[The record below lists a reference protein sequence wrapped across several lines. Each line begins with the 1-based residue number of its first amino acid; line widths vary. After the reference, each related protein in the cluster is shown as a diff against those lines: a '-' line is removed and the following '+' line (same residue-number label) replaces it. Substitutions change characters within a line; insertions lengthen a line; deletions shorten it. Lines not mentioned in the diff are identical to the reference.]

1 MTPSFWVALWTA
13 SVSVSPG
20 LVLAQAP
27 PATNVPAPPPTVT
40 APAVLPGAPIAPL
53 TDSDTQFVLAQTENN
68 IAEFQ
73 AAQLALQRSQN
84 QSVRDFAGKMITDHT
99 YLQDTLASIAQMHHL
114 QTPAVLTEQHRQM
127 LGQLAQLNGAP
138 FDRAYVDSIV
148 RAHAIMI
155 EELNYQLVHGWDQHI
170 SAWVQ
175 NTRPI
180 ILQHSEIAQ
189 QLLASLPRSA

>member
-1 MTPSFWVALWTA
+1 VKPSFWVVLLTA
-13 SVSVSPG
+13 SVSPG
-20 LVLAQAP
+20 LALAQSP
-27 PATNVPAPPPTVT
+27 PAVTVPAPPPAVA

-68 IAEFQ
+68 TAEVQ
-73 AAQLALQRSQN
+73 AAQLAMQHSQN
-84 QSVRDFAGKMITDHT
+84 QTVRDFAGKIMTDQT
-99 YLQDTLASIAQMHHL
+99 YSQGILASIAQMHHL
-114 QTPAVLTEQHRQM
+114 QTPPILIDQHRQM
-127 LGQLAQLNGAP
+127 LGQLAQLDGPA

-148 RAHAIMI
+148 RAQTAMI
-155 EELNYQLVHGWDQHI
+155 EELNYQLVHGTDQHI

-189 QLLASLPRSA
+189 QLLASLPHPG